1 MFRHIVFSN
10 YVFSFSLS
18 CLFLCLC
25 PQVSR
30 MSMHDTVL
38 GLEPRTNCGPTL
50 PYSFMSLQLVQ
61 FNTIF
66 IGSCIY
72 FTLSTK
78 LKASDQLT
86 LHMMPKMDLK
96 IYLLPKT
103 SLFQIV
109 SGRLD
114 GATFTA
120 DIKIGRSLAIN
131 IDKKE
136 VRYLKT
142 NTNLCEEDER

>member
-1 MFRHIVFSN
+1 
-10 YVFSFSLS
+10 
-18 CLFLCLC
+18 
-25 PQVSR
+25 
-30 MSMHDTVL
+30 
-38 GLEPRTNCGPTL
+38 
-50 PYSFMSLQLVQ
+50 
-61 FNTIF
+61 
-66 IGSCIY
+66 
-72 FTLSTK
+72 
-78 LKASDQLT
+78 